1 MTEERVQLSVNPAV
15 DAGDAA
21 RAEMYVLLGTLLA
34 GPPDE
39 AILEMLLEIDVGKA
53 EATPMTALWQSLQ
66 EAARATDSTRLSDEY
81 FNLFIGLGR
90 GELLPY
96 ASFYIHGFLMEKVL
110 ASLRNELKSLGFELQ
125 EGVSEPEDHVA
136 ALCET
141 MGMII
146 LESGLSLEEQSAFF
160 KAYIESWMGAFF
172 TDLSVAESAD
182 FYRVVA
188 QLGQQFLEIESQYM
202 TMQA

>member
-1 MTEERVQLSVNPAV
+1 MTEQVSLSVGPAV
-15 DAGDAA
+15 EAGDAA

-34 GPPDE
+34 GPPDD
-39 AILEMLLEIDVGKA
+39 AILEMLLDIDAGA
-53 EATPMTALWQSLQ
+53 ADATPMAAIWQSLQ
-66 EAARATDSTRLSDEY
+66 TAAGNTDPEQLAEEY

-90 GELLPY
+90 GELVPY

-110 ASLRNELKSLGFELQ
+110 ASLRNELQKLGFELQ

-146 LESGLSLEEQSAFF
+146 SGSGLSLEEQSQFF
-160 KAYIESWMGAFF
+160 NTYMASWMGTFF
-172 TDLSVAESAD
+172 TELGAAESAG
-182 FYRVVA
+182 FYRAVA
-188 QLGQQFLEIESQYM
+188 QLGQQFLEIESQYLS
-202 TMQA
+202 MQA

>member
-1 MTEERVQLSVNPAV
+1 MTDELTIPVGAAV

-21 RAEMYVLLGTLLA
+21 RAEIYLILGSLLS
-34 GPPDE
+34 GPPD
-39 AILEMLLEIDVGKA
+39 AATLEMLLEINAGEPQA
-53 EATPMTALWQSLQ
+53 SPMAAIWQSIQAL
-66 EAARATDSTRLSDEY
+66 AKTADSEQLESEY

-110 ASLRNELKSLGFELQ
+110 ASLRDDLGKLGFELQ
-125 EGVSEPEDHVA
+125 EGISEPEDHVA

-146 LESGLSLEEQSAFF
+146 SESGLDFEEQSAFF
-160 KAYIESWMGAFF
+160 QRYIASWMGDFF
-172 TDLSVAESAD
+172 TDLLEAESAE
-182 FYRVVA
+182 FYRPVA
-188 QLGQQFLEIESQYM
+188 KLGQQFLEIESQYLSM
-202 TMQA
+202 PA

>member
-1 MTEERVQLSVNPAV
+1 MTERVQLSVSPAI

-39 AILEMLLEIDVGKA
+39 AILEMLLDIDTGEA

-90 GELLPY
+90 GELVPY

-110 ASLRNELKSLGFELQ
+110 ASLRTKLKTLGFELQ
-125 EGVSEPEDHVA
+125 EGISEPEDHVA

-146 LESGLSLEEQSAFF
+146 LESGLSLGEQSAFF
-160 KAYIESWMGAFF
+160 KAYIESWMGEFF
-172 TDLSVAESAD
+172 TDLNGAESAD

-188 QLGQQFLEIESQYM
+188 QLGQQFLEIESQYLA
-202 TMQA
+202 MQA

>member
-1 MTEERVQLSVNPAV
+1 MTERVELSVSPAI
-15 DAGDAA
+15 DASDAA
-21 RAEMYVLLGTLLA
+21 RAEMYVLLGNLLA

-39 AILEMLLEIDVGKA
+39 AILEMLLEIDAGKA

-66 EAARATDSTRLSDEY
+66 EAARATDTARLSDEY

-110 ASLRNELKSLGFELQ
+110 ASLRIKLKTLGFELQ

-160 KAYIESWMGAFF
+160 KAYIESWMGEFF
-172 TDLSVAESAD
+172 TDLNGAESAD

-188 QLGQQFLEIESQYM
+188 QLGQQFLEIESQYLA
-202 TMQA
+202 MQA

>member
-1 MTEERVQLSVNPAV
+1 MSEQIPLSIGPAV
-15 DAGDAA
+15 EAGDAA

-39 AILEMLLEIDVGKA
+39 ATLEMLLDIDAG
-53 EATPMTALWQSLQ
+53 EPDATLMTSIWQSLQ
-66 EAARATDSTRLSDEY
+66 ASAREADTEQLVEEY

-90 GELLPY
+90 GELVPY

-110 ASLRNELKSLGFELQ
+110 ASLRNELQRLGFELQ
-125 EGVSEPEDHVA
+125 EGISEPEDHVA

-146 LESGLSLEEQSAFF
+146 SESGLSLEEQSAFF
-160 KAYIESWMGAFF
+160 EAYVASWMGEFF
-172 TDLSVAESAD
+172 AELRDAESAD
-182 FYRVVA
+182 FYRAVA
-188 QLGQQFLEIESQYM
+188 QLGQQFLEIESQYLS
-202 TMQA
+202 MQA

>member
-1 MTEERVQLSVNPAV
+1 MTERGQLSVSPAV
-15 DAGDAA
+15 DASDAA

-39 AILEMLLEIDVGKA
+39 AILEMLLEIDAGEA
-53 EATPMTALWQSLQ
+53 GATPMTALWQSLQ
-66 EAARATDSTRLSDEY
+66 DAVRAMDTERLSDEY

-90 GELLPY
+90 GELVPY

-110 ASLRNELKSLGFELQ
+110 ASLRNELKMLGFEVQ

-146 LESGLSLEEQSAFF
+146 LESGLSLDEQSAFF
-160 KAYIESWMGAFF
+160 KAYIESWMGDFF
-172 TDLSVAESAD
+172 TELSGAESAG

-188 QLGQQFLEIESQYM
+188 QLGQQFLEIESQYLA
-202 TMQA
+202 MQA

>member
-1 MTEERVQLSVNPAV
+1 MTEQVTLSIGSVV

-34 GPPDE
+34 GPPD
-39 AILEMLLEIDVGKA
+39 AATLEMLLDIDAG
-53 EATPMTALWQSLQ
+53 ESDATPMTAIWQSLQ
-66 EAARATDSTRLSDEY
+66 TAARDADTDQLVEEY

-90 GELLPY
+90 GELVPY

-110 ASLRNELKSLGFELQ
+110 ASLRNELQRFGFERQ
-125 EGVSEPEDHVA
+125 EGISEPEDHVA

-146 LESGLSLEEQSAFF
+146 SESGLSLEEQSAFF
-160 KAYIESWMGAFF
+160 ETYIASWMGQFLAELR
-172 TDLSVAESAD
+172 DAESAD
-182 FYRVVA
+182 FYRAVA
-188 QLGQQFLEIESQYM
+188 QLGQQFLEIESQYL
-202 TMQA
+202 TMRA

>member
-1 MTEERVQLSVNPAV
+1 MSEQIPLSIGPAV
-15 DAGDAA
+15 EAGDAA

-39 AILEMLLEIDVGKA
+39 ATLEMLLDIDAG
-53 EATPMTALWQSLQ
+53 EPDATLMTSIWQSLQ
-66 EAARATDSTRLSDEY
+66 ASAREADAEQLTEEY

-90 GELLPY
+90 GELVPY

-110 ASLRNELKSLGFELQ
+110 ASLRNELQRLGFELQ
-125 EGVSEPEDHVA
+125 EGISEPEDHVA

-146 LESGLSLEEQSAFF
+146 SESGLSLEEQSAFF
-160 KAYIESWMGAFF
+160 EAYVASWMGEFF
-172 TDLSVAESAD
+172 AELRDAESAD
-182 FYRVVA
+182 FYRAVA
-188 QLGQQFLEIESQYM
+188 QLGQQFLEIESQYLS
-202 TMQA
+202 MQA

>member
-1 MTEERVQLSVNPAV
+1 MTEEKALPVGSAIE
-15 DAGDAA
+15 AGDAA
-21 RAEMYVLLGTLLA
+21 RAEIYLLLGALLA

-39 AILEMLLEIDVGKA
+39 GVLELLQEIDAGNPGDNPMA
-53 EATPMTALWQSLQ
+53 ATWQAVQ
-66 EAARATDSTRLSDEY
+66 AAAIDTDLSQLGDEY

-110 ASLRNELKSLGFELQ
+110 ASLRNDLKALGFELQ

-146 LESGLSLEEQSAFF
+146 SESGLSYEEQSDFF
-160 KAYIESWMGAFF
+160 RTYLASWMMDFF
-172 TDLSVAESAD
+172 ADLREAESAV
-182 FYRVVA
+182 FYKAVA
-188 QLGQQFLEIESQYM
+188 QLGQQFMGVESQYLSM
-202 TMQA
+202 PA

>member
-1 MTEERVQLSVNPAV
+1 MTERVQLTVSPGV

-39 AILEMLLEIDVGKA
+39 AILEMLLDIDAG
-53 EATPMTALWQSLQ
+53 EATPLTALWQSLQ
-66 EAARATDSTRLSDEY
+66 DAARATDTGRLSDEY

-90 GELLPY
+90 GELVPY

-110 ASLRNELKSLGFELQ
+110 ASLRNELQTLGFELQ
-125 EGVSEPEDHVA
+125 AGISEPEDHVA

-146 LESGLSLEEQSAFF
+146 SESGLSLVEQSAFF
-160 KAYIESWMGAFF
+160 KTYIDS
-172 TDLSVAESAD
+172 
-182 FYRVVA
+182 
-188 QLGQQFLEIESQYM
+188 
-202 TMQA
+202 

>member
-1 MTEERVQLSVNPAV
+1 MTERGQLSINPAV

-21 RAEMYVLLGTLLA
+21 RAEMYVLLGALLA

-39 AILEMLLEIDVGKA
+39 ATLEMLLEIDAGEA

-66 EAARATDSTRLSDEY
+66 EAARATDAERLSDEY

-90 GELLPY
+90 GELVPY

-110 ASLRNELKSLGFELQ
+110 ASLRDELKTLGFELQ

-146 LESGLSLEEQSAFF
+146 LESGLSLEGQSAFF
-160 KAYIESWMGAFF
+160 KAYIESWMGEFF
-172 TDLSVAESAD
+172 TDLSEAESAD

-188 QLGQQFLEIESQYM
+188 QLGQQFLEIESQYLA
-202 TMQA
+202 MQA

>member
-1 MTEERVQLSVNPAV
+1 
-15 DAGDAA
+15 
-21 RAEMYVLLGTLLA
+21 MYLLLGTLLS

-39 AILEMLLEIDVGKA
+39 AILEMLLDIDAGEA

-66 EAARATDSTRLSDEY
+66 DAARATDTERLSDEY

-90 GELLPY
+90 GELVPY

-110 ASLRNELKSLGFELQ
+110 ASLRDELKTLGFELQ

-146 LESGLSLEEQSAFF
+146 MESGLSLKEQFAFF
-160 KAYIESWMGAFF
+160 KVYLETWMGEFF
-172 TDLSVAESAD
+172 TDLNEAESAD

-188 QLGQQFLEIESQYM
+188 QLGQQFLKIESQYM

>member
-1 MTEERVQLSVNPAV
+1 MTERGQLSVSPAV

-34 GPPDE
+34 GPPDDS
-39 AILEMLLEIDVGKA
+39 ILEMLLEIDAG
-53 EATPMTALWQSLQ
+53 EAGVTQMTVLWQSLQ
-66 EAARATDSTRLSDEY
+66 DAARATDTERLSDEY

-90 GELLPY
+90 GELVPY

-110 ASLRNELKSLGFELQ
+110 ASLRNELKTLGFELQ

-146 LESGLSLEEQSAFF
+146 LESGLSLDEQSAFF
-160 KAYIESWMGAFF
+160 KTYIESWMGEFF
-172 TDLSVAESAD
+172 TELSGAESAD

-188 QLGQQFLEIESQYM
+188 QLGQQFLEIESQYLA
-202 TMQA
+202 MQA

>member
-1 MTEERVQLSVNPAV
+1 MTERVQLSVSPAI

-39 AILEMLLEIDVGKA
+39 AILEMLLDIDTGEA

-90 GELLPY
+90 GELVPY

-110 ASLRNELKSLGFELQ
+110 ASLRIKLKTLGFELQ
-125 EGVSEPEDHVA
+125 EGISEPEDHVA

-160 KAYIESWMGAFF
+160 KAYIESWMGEFF
-172 TDLSVAESAD
+172 TELSGAESAD

-188 QLGQQFLEIESQYM
+188 QLGQQFLEIESQYLA
-202 TMQA
+202 MQA

>member
-1 MTEERVQLSVNPAV
+1 MSEQVPLSIGPAV
-15 DAGDAA
+15 EAGDAA

-39 AILEMLLEIDVGKA
+39 ATLEMLLDIDAG
-53 EATPMTALWQSLQ
+53 EPDATLMTSIWQSLQ
-66 EAARATDSTRLSDEY
+66 ASAREADAEQLVEEY

-90 GELLPY
+90 GELVPY

-110 ASLRNELKSLGFELQ
+110 ASLRNELQRLGFELQ
-125 EGVSEPEDHVA
+125 EGISEPEDHVA

-146 LESGLSLEEQSAFF
+146 SESGLSLEEQSAFF
-160 KAYIESWMGAFF
+160 EAYVASWMGEFF
-172 TDLSVAESAD
+172 AELRDAESAD
-182 FYRVVA
+182 FYRAVA
-188 QLGQQFLEIESQYM
+188 QLGQQFLEIESQYLS
-202 TMQA
+202 MQA

>member
-1 MTEERVQLSVNPAV
+1 MTERVQLTVSPGV

-39 AILEMLLEIDVGKA
+39 AILEMLLEIDAGEE
-53 EATPMTALWQSLQ
+53 EATSLTALWQSLQ
-66 EAARATDSTRLSDEY
+66 DAARETDAGRLSDEY

-90 GELLPY
+90 GELVPY

-110 ASLRNELKSLGFELQ
+110 ASLRNELQTLGFELQ
-125 EGVSEPEDHVA
+125 TGISEPEDHVA

-146 LESGLSLEEQSAFF
+146 SESGLSLEEQSAFF
-160 KAYIESWMGAFF
+160 KTYIDSWMGEFF
-172 TDLSVAESAD
+172 AELSGAESAD
-182 FYRVVA
+182 FYRLVA
-188 QLGQQFLEIESQYM
+188 QLGQQFLEIESQYLA
-202 TMQA
+202 MQA